1 MPDTAPLGS
10 IALIG
15 AAPGRYRTRRLR
27 NTAATTVAVGATVLG
42 LGWLVLILGVLL
54 WKGFSGL
61 SLAVFT
67 EMTPPPG
74 SAGGLLNPIVGSLIL
89 TALAIAIGTPIGIL
103 AGTYMAEYGRHDKLS
118 SVVRFINDILLSAP
132 SIVVGLFIYE
142 VMVAPMGH
150 FSGVAGSVALAVLVI
165 PVVVRTT
172 EDMLVLVPNALR
184 EAAASIG
191 LPRYLMITRI
201 CYRAARAGIVTG
213 ILLAVARISGE
224 TAPLLF
230 TSLNNQFWSTNL
242 NSPMASLPIVIF
254 QFALSPYK
262 EWQALAWT
270 GALIITL
277 AVLTLSILAR
287 TLLASRQDS

>member
-1 MPDTAPLGS
+1 MSDQTVSDIAISAQPLAARYAS
-10 IALIG
+10 RRRRNVIATTLSV
-15 AAPGRYRTRRLR
+15 
-27 NTAATTVAVGATVLG
+27 AATLFGM
-42 LGWLVLILGVLL
+42 GWLVLILGALL
-54 WKGFSGL
+54 WNGLSGL

-67 EMTPPPG
+67 QMTPPPG
-74 SAGGLLNPIVGSLIL
+74 SSGGLLNPIFRSLIL
-89 TALAIAIGTPIGIL
+89 TILGVVIRTPIGIL
-103 AGTYMAEYGRHDKLS
+103 AGTYLAEYGRHDRLS

-142 VMVAPMGH
+142 VLVKPMGH
-150 FSGVAGSVALAVLVI
+150 FSGLAGGVALAVIVI

-184 EAAASIG
+184 EAATSIG
-191 LPRYLMITRI
+191 LPRSMSITRI
-201 CYRAARAGIVTG
+201 CYRAARAGMVTG
-213 ILLAVARISGE
+213 VLLAVARISGE

-242 NSPMASLPIVIF
+242 NGPMASLPVVIF

-262 EWQALAWT
+262 DWQALAWT

-277 AVLTLSILAR
+277 AVLALSITAR
-287 TLLASRQDS
+287 SLVSSGKQS